1 MVHCS
6 LKSSCSSR
14 NSFSFLFPPTFI
26 FSNSEGF
33 HLSIV
38 ADRTKLKWTPFR
50 VLIITNGYL
59 SELKFAK
66 FKNFLVINDAVHGRC
81 DMRRYGHTIKM
92 IFQAGSKTWVT
103 SSTVKFCLSLT
114 GRNRLRYR
122 ELREYG
128 FCGHETGTGCSRTL
142 PRPRCLPEHCRQIHI
157 P

>member
-1 MVHCS
+1 MMIKHETVPIVHCS

-50 VLIITNGYL
+50 VQIRINWFNLIFKTKIRKKNNLFFELSCNTGYVT
-59 SELKFAK
+59 AT
-66 FKNFLVINDAVHGRC
+66 R
-81 DMRRYGHTIKM
+81 
-92 IFQAGSKTWVT
+92 FQATSKHL
-103 SSTVKFCLSLT
+103 F
-114 GRNRLRYR
+114 YR
-122 ELREYG
+122 EDYHVNVFR
-128 FCGHETGTGCSRTL
+128 GHEIGTECSRTR
-142 PRPRCLPEHCRQIHI
+142 PRPRCLPEHCRQIQI